1 MPQQGYGPLQGL
13 KVFDIGTTIAGPLA
27 STLMADFG
35 ADVVKIEHPRLGDA
49 MRHWWPLKND
59 VSLWWKVIGRNKRL
73 ITLDFSKPAG
83 RDLFLKM
90 IADADIIIENFR
102 PGTLERWG
110 LGYDR
115 LSAVNPGLILVRI
128 SGYGQ
133 DGPYSHRPGYGTIA
147 EAMTGVPSFTGFP
160 DAPPTLAG
168 YPQADCVAALFACFS
183 AMFAVYHRDVRGTG
197 EGQVIDVSLF
207 EPLFRIVESQVI
219 LYDQL
224 QIMKERLGNR
234 MQEEAPRNAYATKD
248 GEWVTISASTNKTFE
263 RLAAAIGR
271 PDLPANPK
279 FATNDSRVA
288 HAGELDAI
296 IAGWFAEHTLDE
308 AMRVL
313 EAHDVV
319 AGPVYNIERIFRDP
333 QYRAREAIITVDD
346 PDFGP
351 VKMQNVVPKFSK
363 TPGRVRHAGLAMG
376 THNEEF
382 YLGELKLERAH
393 YEHLKQQGVI

>member
-1 MPQQGYGPLQGL
+1 
-13 KVFDIGTTIAGPLA
+13 
-27 STLMADFG
+27 
-35 ADVVKIEHPRLGDA
+35 
-49 MRHWWPLKND
+49 
-59 VSLWWKVIGRNKRL
+59 
-73 ITLDFSKPAG
+73 
-83 RDLFLKM
+83 
-90 IADADIIIENFR
+90 
-102 PGTLERWG
+102 
-110 LGYDR
+110 
-115 LSAVNPGLILVRI
+115 
-128 SGYGQ
+128 
-133 DGPYSHRPGYGTIA
+133 
-147 EAMTGVPSFTGFP
+147 
-160 DAPPTLAG
+160 
-168 YPQADCVAALFACFS
+168 
-183 AMFAVYHRDVRGTG
+183 
-197 EGQVIDVSLF
+197 
-207 EPLFRIVESQVI
+207 
-219 LYDQL
+219 QL

-393 YEHLKQQGVI
+393 YE